1 MMSLEFCGTSDDVF
15 LVSSNCFISCI
26 VTSSSLIL
34 SLCIC
39 NSSKC
44 TPLSFT
50 VFCSSSVCEVLSTTV
65 VCCDF
70 TSIMT
75 ELMFCSNCA
84 CKKDTTYVLEVIL
97 ALLF

>member
-1 MMSLEFCGTSDDVF
+1 MISLEFCGTSDDVF

-44 TPLSFT
+44 ISLFSTL
-50 VFCSSSVCEVLSTTV
+50 FCTSSVCEALSTTV
-65 VCCDF
+65 VCSDV
-70 TSIMT
+70 TSVMM
-75 ELMFCSNCA
+75 E
-84 CKKDTTYVLEVIL
+84 
-97 ALLF
+97 

>member
-26 VTSSSLIL
+26 VTSGSLIL

-39 NSSKC
+39 NSFKC
-44 TPLSFT
+44 
-50 VFCSSSVCEVLSTTV
+50 TTV
-65 VCCDF
+65 VCSDF

-75 ELMFCSNCA
+75 E
-84 CKKDTTYVLEVIL
+84 
-97 ALLF
+97 